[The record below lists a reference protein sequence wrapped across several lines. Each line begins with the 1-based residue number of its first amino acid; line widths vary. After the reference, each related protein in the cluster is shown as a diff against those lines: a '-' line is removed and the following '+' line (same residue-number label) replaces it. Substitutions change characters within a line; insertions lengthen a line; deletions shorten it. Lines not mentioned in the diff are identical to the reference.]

1 MQKESRDKVTISC
14 AVYRKLAR
22 PWLPQV
28 GGNRVLVR
36 AIRFHLAGSL
46 DLQDRLYGVCISNI
60 AEKVSLTP
68 ATRRLVLLRSRF
80 PAGSARSTPRRSRA
94 APSSRRTEEC
104 SSLHRTDQGA
114 KGGIDIWVAYRES
127 DQQPWGE
134 PVNLPEPVNSAFDDF
149 CPTPL
154 PGGRLLFVSRRGAA
168 VDPAQTS
175 TRRGCTRYRAGSSP
189 RKGRCL

>member
-1 MQKESRDKVTISC
+1 MHFEYCRKSFAHSGHPAVSPVAESF
-14 AVYRKLAR
+14 
-22 PWLPQV
+22 P
-28 GGNRVLVR
+28 GGVSKINTAALEGCPIESPDGRMLFFASNRS
-36 AIRFHLAGSL
+36 G
-46 DLQDRLYGVCISNI
+46 G
-60 AEKVSLTP
+60 
-68 ATRRLVLLRSRF
+68 
-80 PAGSARSTPRRSRA
+80 
-94 APSSRRTEEC
+94 
-104 SSLHRTDQGA
+104 